1 MFNKTSKKTK
11 TGSHTD
17 RNIKELRKVK
27 TRRATIRYF
36 RLLILA
42 LCLWLV
48 GWVGYH
54 GLRVS
59 WNIYNDCHA
68 QYEEYLTRRT
78 EREKYWD
85 HRFDGYYN
93 TLILGIG
100 NGIETGSP
108 AADTLVVAS
117 MDKATGQIVYVAI
130 PRGTAVTVP
139 AGGNEK
145 VKVTVPI
152 GSLYS
157 SGGTKEIERAVREM
171 LGITIH
177 QYVSLD
183 METAAHAIDILGG
196 IDLYVP
202 EPMRYEDP
210 EQELVIRLDRGYRHF
225 DGQDTM
231 RFLRYRGGELGDIG
245 RVERQQGFLRALC
258 EKLTEPMTLLKL
270 PGLVSYLQRKL
281 DTNGEMWDALELR
294 EGIYRAKETKPR
306 TILLPGMVRND
317 GRANW
322 QPDKVAIDSRMRELF
337 PKAFEEDNKEEKKDG
352 GK

>member
-1 MFNKTSKKTK
+1 MFKKTSKKNGA
-11 TGSHTD
+11 GSHMD
-17 RNIKELRKVK
+17 RNIKALRKVK
-27 TRRATIRYF
+27 ARRATIRYF

-48 GWVGYH
+48 GWAGYH
-54 GLRVS
+54 GVRIS
-59 WNIYNDCHA
+59 WNIYQDCHA
-68 QYEEYLTRRT
+68 RYEEYLTRRR
-78 EREKYWD
+78 EREKHWD

-100 NGIETGSP
+100 NGTETGSVE
-108 AADTLVVAS
+108 ADTLVVAS
-117 MDKATGQIVYVAI
+117 VDKATGQLVYVAI

-139 AGGNEK
+139 AGGDERI
-145 VKVTVPI
+145 KVTVPI

-157 SGGTKEIERAVREM
+157 TGGIKETERAVREL

-177 QYVSLD
+177 QYVALD

-210 EQELVIRLDRGYRHF
+210 EQELVISLDRGYRHF
-225 DGQDTM
+225 DGQDAM
-231 RFLRYRGGELGDIG
+231 RFLRYRGGEMGDIG
-245 RVERQQGFLRALC
+245 RVQRQQGFLRALC
-258 EKLTEPMTLLKL
+258 EKLTEPASIIKL

-281 DTNGEMWDALELR
+281 DTNGEIWDALELR
-294 EGIYRAKETKPR
+294 DCIYRAKEKKPL
-306 TILLPGMVRND
+306 TILLPGMTRND
-317 GRANW
+317 GIANW
-322 QPDKVAIDSRMRELF
+322 QPDKTAIDSRVRELF
-337 PKAFEEDNKEEKKDG
+337 PKAFEENKTEENEDG

>member
-1 MFNKTSKKTK
+1 MFKKTSKKPVAN
-11 TGSHTD
+11 SHTG

-48 GWVGYH
+48 GWAGYH

-59 WNIYNDCHA
+59 WNIYQDYHA
-68 QYEEYLTRRT
+68 QYEEYLSRRAD
-78 EREKYWD
+78 REKYWD

-100 NGIETGSP
+100 NGIETGTP
-108 AADTLVVAS
+108 IADTLVVAS
-117 MDKATGQIVYVAI
+117 LDKTNGQLTYIAI
-130 PRGTAVTVP
+130 PRGTATSVP
-139 AGGNEK
+139 VAGNDK
-145 VKVTVPI
+145 SRITVPI
-152 GSLYS
+152 GTLYGT
-157 SGGTKEIERAVREM
+157 GGAKEVERAVREM

-177 QYVSLD
+177 QYIGLD
-183 METAAHAIDILGG
+183 MDTAAHAIDILGG

-202 EPMRYEDP
+202 EPMLYEDP
-210 EQELVIRLDRGYRHF
+210 EQELVIKLDRGYRHF

-245 RVERQQGFLRALC
+245 RVERQQGFLRSLY
-258 EKLTEPMTLLKL
+258 ERLTEPESLLKM

-281 DTNGEMWDALELR
+281 VTNGEIWDTLELR
-294 EGIYRAKETKPR
+294 ECFRRARETKPR

-317 GRANW
+317 GKANW
-322 QPDKVAIDSRMRELF
+322 QPDKTAIDSRMREIF
-337 PKAFEEDNKEEKKDG
+337 PKAFDEDSTDVKKDG